1 MVTKRLVELQSIDWH
16 HATALKK
23 EMKALKME
31 KLHKMNMSQVEQL
44 CRKVINA
51 VEMNILVSVDEKTL
65 ENRKLKKDRK
75 KPLEYT
81 EHETNTNGVNIRNDW
96 ATHQWTDRNP
106 PHGWVYHDT
115 NWSVIGTIYET
126 KEEKWYSLFIQRE
139 IADNPHGAFL
149 LIKEMKENLERLMRN
164 KQKIPSQ
171 KK

>member
-1 MVTKRLVELQSIDWH
+1 
-16 HATALKK
+16 
-23 EMKALKME
+23 MKALKME

-115 NWSVIGTIYET
+115 N
-126 KEEKWYSLFIQRE
+126 
-139 IADNPHGAFL
+139 
-149 LIKEMKENLERLMRN
+149 
-164 KQKIPSQ
+164 
-171 KK
+171 